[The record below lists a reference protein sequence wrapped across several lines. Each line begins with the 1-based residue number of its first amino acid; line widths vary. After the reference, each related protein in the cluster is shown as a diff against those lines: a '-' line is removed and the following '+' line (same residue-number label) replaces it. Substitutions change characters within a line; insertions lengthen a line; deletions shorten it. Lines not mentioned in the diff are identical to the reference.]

1 MNLLTLPRLRL
12 RLLAPAIGLIVA
24 ATMIPAGLRHPSL
37 SYIQDIY
44 NRNDFVN
51 NLILYMPLGIAL
63 GGRSLI
69 RAFLWGLCLSTCA
82 EVLQLGFVD
91 RIPSFLDIASNTCGA
106 VIGYLIARLLLLAGH
121 DPRWLRLNRP
131 ITAAAIPVALLGTLM
146 LLHHRPTSDFSNWN
160 PAFHLAV
167 GNELTGDRPW
177 SGTISELAIY
187 PFAMSP
193 TQVSDLGG
201 QSVSSSGVQK
211 TALNGS
217 SEAAIVGPIQSTD
230 LTSFGR
236 PILSRQDE
244 LSLYKAL
251 VSRNQLTLVV
261 RMRTNNLK
269 QSGPARIVTYSL
281 NPVSRNFTL
290 GQIGN
295 TLTFRLRTPSSG
307 LNGAEPALY
316 SGPFLALGNTYLVA
330 AVYDE
335 RISRLYVDGKLVSE
349 LDLGAKRPRLPR
361 RGLHWLPNE
370 LPIREIELGGAE
382 ILLGGLFTI
391 GVFALSGVPR
401 RPLSR
406 FLLGG
411 VAGGTIGAMVWI
423 FAVSN
428 PGLGMS
434 ILLECVA
441 AGLLISASVE
451 NETAVP
457 GTRAQAQPRG
467 L

>member
-1 MNLLTLPRLRL
+1 
-12 RLLAPAIGLIVA
+12 
-24 ATMIPAGLRHPSL
+24 MIPTGLRHPSL
-37 SYIQDIY
+37 SYIQDIF
-44 NRNDFVN
+44 NGTDFVN

-63 GGRSLI
+63 GGTSLI
-69 RAFLWGLCLSTCA
+69 RAFVFGLGLSTCA
-82 EVLQLGFVD
+82 EVLQLGYVD

-106 VIGYLIARLLLLAGH
+106 VIGYLMARLLLLAGH
-121 DPRWLRLNRP
+121 DPRSLRLYRP
-131 ITAAAIPVALLGTLM
+131 VTVAAIPIAILGTLG
-146 LLHHRPTSDFSNWN
+146 LLHHRPASDFSNWS

-193 TQVSDLGG
+193 AQVSDLSG
-201 QSVSSSGVQK
+201 QTTSSESVRK
-211 TALNGS
+211 TAMKGS
-217 SEAAIVGPIQSTD
+217 SEGAIVGPMPSTA
-230 LTSFGR
+230 LTRFGR
-236 PILSRQDE
+236 PLLSRQEE
-244 LSLYKAL
+244 LTLYKEL

-261 RMRTNNLK
+261 RMRTNNLE

-295 TLTFRLRTPSSG
+295 TLTFRLRTPGSG

-316 SGPFLALGNTYLVA
+316 SRPVLSLGHTSWSRRFTMGVFQGCTWTASWWQKRILAHKDPGYRDA
-330 AVYDE
+330 A
-335 RISRLYVDGKLVSE
+335 RIGFR
-349 LDLGAKRPRLPR
+349 AQ
-361 RGLHWLPNE
+361 

-382 ILLGGLFTI
+382 ILLSGLFTI
-391 GVFALSGVPR
+391 GIFALCGVPV

-406 FLLGG
+406 FLLGC
-411 VAGGTIGAMVWI
+411 VAGGAIGAMVWV
-423 FAVSN
+423 FGVSN
-428 PGLGMS
+428 PGLGTR

-441 AGLLISASVE
+441 AGWLISASVE
-451 NETAVP
+451 NETAP
-457 GTRAQAQPRG
+457 MPAQVQPRS